1 MNTNT
6 IVRENNLGYIRA
18 TVLGISQ
25 EKLARQVGFSRQLI
39 SDYELG
45 NRIPSLKH
53 ALVLSNAL
61 KCSVN
66 DIFKLDGI
74 QSNPS

>member
-1 MNTNT
+1 MNSSR
-6 IVRENNLGYIRA
+6 IAKENNLGYIRA
-18 TVLGISQ
+18 TVLEISQ
-25 EKLARQVGFSRQLI
+25 EKLGRQIGFNRQLI

-61 KCSVN
+61 NCSVN
-66 DIFKLDGI
+66 EIFKLEEV
-74 QSNPS
+74 